1 MVVRQRRTRNDA
13 PKPMATPRSI
23 IGKATTAI
31 FKTLSP
37 DFWIARNAKKL
48 HLGQNAATIT
58 KHEILSGQKLIKC

>member
-1 MVVRQRRTRNDA
+1 
-13 PKPMATPRSI
+13 MATPRSI

-37 DFWIARNAKKL
+37 DLWIARNAKKL

-58 KHEILSGQKLIKC
+58 KHEILSGQKLIKR